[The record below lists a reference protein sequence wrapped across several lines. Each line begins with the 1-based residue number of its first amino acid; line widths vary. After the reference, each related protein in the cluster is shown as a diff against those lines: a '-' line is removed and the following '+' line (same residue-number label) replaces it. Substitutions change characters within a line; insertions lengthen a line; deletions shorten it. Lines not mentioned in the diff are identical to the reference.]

1 MDPGRTLRRVEG
13 GESRRSL
20 SDKAEC
26 KRKSQCLVIRG
37 QDQEDKRGLGV
48 PYRRQESLRNRPTGE
63 MSRLN
68 SDTTALYANVDLY
81 HYSGGCESLLMGMK
95 INGLEDNIFS
105 GRIYEVVLF

>member
-1 MDPGRTLRRVEG
+1 MDPGRTSRRVVG

-26 KRKSQCLVIRG
+26 RREGVTMSC
-37 QDQEDKRGLGV
+37 DKRRISEGLGV
-48 PYRRQESLRNRPTGE
+48 PYQRQESLRNRPTGE

-81 HYSGGCESLLMGMK
+81 LHYSGGCESLLMAMK
-95 INGLEDNIFS
+95 INGLEDIIFS
-105 GRIYEVVLF
+105 GWIYEVVLF